1 MTNSNKLISFFK
13 DQGICYGS
21 CTLLYT
27 NGKKKPIYTKNWQ
40 NKESF
45 YDETKNGFY
54 IVTGKKSNISV
65 LDIDRLDNDHALYIK
80 NECDKCCNMIAKT
93 KKGFHYYFEYD
104 ERLLQSTCVQIGVDC
119 RSDNGNIFCEPCWY
133 VDENK
138 NRHEYK
144 FTTLPGKKISKIPKY
159 LIEYYLNV
167 TNSLAK
173 NKIIKNIPNDA
184 F

>member
-1 MTNSNKLISFFK
+1 MN
-13 DQGICYGS
+13 
-21 CTLLYT
+21 
-27 NGKKKPIYTKNWQ
+27 
-40 NKESF
+40 
-45 YDETKNGFY
+45 
-54 IVTGKKSNISV
+54 
-65 LDIDRLDNDHALYIK
+65 K
-80 NECDKCCNMIAKT
+80 NEHIDFIKLNCAKLP
-93 KKGFHYYFEYD
+93 KEGFHYYFEYD

-184 F
+184 FLNLEKNMQKMLV